1 LHYLAAVWEGQ
12 KRRESAAFPLK
23 MACLRIPS
31 KKPAKIGHF
40 RVFSL
45 YFVPG
50 LPV

>member
-1 LHYLAAVWEGQ
+1 LQQFQQGE
-12 KRRESAAFPLK
+12 KRRESAAFSLER
-23 MACLRIPS
+23 ACLGPAA